1 MMWPV
6 AAMASAV
13 KAGRKPAAS
22 DNPFRRLEDAG
33 SEMITASL
41 NLYRDLRDA
50 ASESVFFQIYG
61 SMIALGASGD
71 VKFGQP
77 PVATPDPRQ
86 LPFVKTALA
95 AIEKGGYTE
104 AIARIW
110 SLVGQYADVIPL
122 QRLEMADR
130 VLRSDEKLS
139 KLSEDEMRRLRSDA
153 EVVALL
159 EPERTLRSLP
169 LLLAKP
175 EDKKRALSLVELVQ
189 SQVTFTQK
197 QQDMVGKITAVL
209 SEKKAG
215 AVAGNTPRKKAKKK

>member
-1 MMWPV
+1 
-6 AAMASAV
+6 
-13 KAGRKPAAS
+13 
-22 DNPFRRLEDAG
+22 
-33 SEMITASL
+33 
-41 NLYRDLRDA
+41 
-50 ASESVFFQIYG
+50 
-61 SMIALGASGD
+61 MIALGASGD

-110 SLVGQYADVIPL
+110 SLVGQCADAIPL
-122 QRLEMADR
+122 QRLELADKF
-130 VLRSDEKLS
+130 LRSDEKLS
-139 KLSEDEMRRLRSDA
+139 KLSEDEMRRLRSEA

-175 EDKKRALSLVELVQ
+175 EDKKRAQSLVELVH
-189 SQVTFTQK
+189 SKVTLSKK
-197 QQDMVGKITAVL
+197 QQDMVAKISAVL

-215 AVAGNTPRKKAKKK
+215 AAISSKKKSKKK